1 MSTTYKGE
9 KVAKFFFVVGMRN
22 PNVNEVKSLAEDIT
36 KFAKTKYPE
45 LVLSVVENHWEI
57 QSIYGSKS
65 YVNRS
70 RKQWYLFRRS
80 KGFSKIYCRNFR

>member
-45 LVLSVVENHWEI
+45 LVLSVVEN
-57 QSIYGSKS
+57 QLGNSI
-65 YVNRS
+65 NI
-70 RKQWYLFRRS
+70 WL
-80 KGFSKIYCRNFR
+80 KIIC